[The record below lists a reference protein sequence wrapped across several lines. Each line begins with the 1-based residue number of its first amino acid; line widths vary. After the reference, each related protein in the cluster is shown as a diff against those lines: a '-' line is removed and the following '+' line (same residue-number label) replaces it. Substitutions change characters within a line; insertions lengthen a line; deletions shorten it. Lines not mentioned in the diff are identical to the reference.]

1 MVCIKSKLKE
11 MFPSNLLD
19 VGYEDNRE
27 YLDDNLKIVKM
38 MINYYKICAEQKI
51 FIECR
56 KLVKEDF
63 SLAGVFISSR
73 LKNTDK
79 KLSLYAKHI
88 KECFS
93 LNDLEWFCF
102 LMSLIFDTDH
112 HYKALIQ
119 SLGGA
124 EERGVLDYEI
134 IMKIFYFVENF
145 DEIEYSSSQLI
156 NLKFKM
162 SSLCF
167 SEHST
172 KIDENILSFLYFGEK
187 KIALSG
193 VEVYVPDTDSRGVLP
208 IRERIS
214 KRIFEISELRP
225 QGKQFCFY
233 LHGESGIGKKTIAKR
248 ASELMVKGTIIIDM
262 KLYALLRSETFYN
275 LIYSPLR
282 EALIINGSICLDNF
296 EVFNEMSAQKY
307 EYLEFLMENI
317 PKFSREMF
325 ILSNRELS
333 NIPVKDNISIINIP
347 IESLNGKENA
357 ALWKSYLKDL
367 NGVTKVPS
375 RELANRFNFTPAQ
388 IKSTIG
394 SVRSFWYWKGCKEL
408 KIKDLCK
415 CAYSNYISKLSSKST
430 IIKSRYTW
438 KDLVLDI
445 NEKNMIRNACDQ
457 IKYRNIVYD
466 EWGMNSRI
474 LYGRGL
480 SMLFAGPPGTGK
492 TMAAQVVANELN
504 LELYKTDLSQVVSK
518 YIGETEK
525 NLNELFNEAKKS
537 NAILLFDETDALFG
551 KRTAVKDSHDKNANL
566 ETSFLLQKMEEYDGI
581 SIMTTNYVE
590 NIDVA
595 FFRRIS
601 YVIHF
606 AFPDAAAREKIWKNM
621 FSSKTPLSSDID
633 FKYLSKNFEMT
644 GGSIKNIAVNAAFMA
659 ARDSKEV
666 KMEHILK
673 SLIYEIKKQGKN
685 VIKDDLGEYGYL
697 IKQ

>member
-1 MVCIKSKLKE
+1 MICIKSKLNE
-11 MFPSNLLD
+11 IFPSNLLD

-27 YLDDNLKIVKM
+27 YLDDNLKMVKM
-38 MINYYKICAEQKI
+38 MINCYKECTGENTFA
-51 FIECR
+51 ECR

-63 SLAGVFISSR
+63 YLAELFIASR

-79 KLSLYAKHI
+79 KLSLYAEHI
-88 KECFS
+88 KGCFS
-93 LNDLEWFCF
+93 LNALEWFCF

-112 HYKALIQ
+112 NYKALIQ
-119 SLGGA
+119 SLSG
-124 EERGVLDYEI
+124 EESIKVLDYEI

-145 DEIEYSSSQLI
+145 DEIEYAYSQLI

-167 SEHST
+167 TQHTT
-172 KIDENILSFLYFGEK
+172 KIDDNILSFLYFGEK
-187 KIALSG
+187 KTELSG
-193 VEVYVPDTDSRGVLP
+193 VDVYVPDNDETGALP
-208 IRERIS
+208 VRERIAN
-214 KRIFEISELRP
+214 RIFEISKLRP
-225 QGKQFCFY
+225 EEKQFCFY
-233 LHGESGIGKKTIAKR
+233 LHGEAGIGKRTLAKR

-262 KLYALLRSETFYN
+262 KLYALLSSETFYK

-282 EALIINGSICLDNF
+282 EALIINGNICLANF
-296 EVFNEMSAQKY
+296 EIFNEMSPQKY
-307 EYLEFLMENI
+307 EYLEFLMENV

-325 ILSNRELS
+325 ILSNKEVSNLPVKS
-333 NIPVKDNISIINIP
+333 NISVVNIP
-347 IESLNGKENA
+347 LESLSSKENS
-357 ALWKSYLKDL
+357 ALWKSYLRDL
-367 NGVTKVPS
+367 NGVTKVS
-375 RELANRFNFTPAQ
+375 AKELANKFNFTPAQ
-388 IKSTIG
+388 MKFTMDSA
-394 SVRSFWYWKGCKEL
+394 RSLWYWKGCKEL
-408 KIKDLCK
+408 KIKDMCK
-415 CAYSNYISKLSSKST
+415 CAYSNSISKLSTKST

-438 KDLVLDI
+438 KNLVLDRK
-445 NEKNMIRNACDQ
+445 EKNMIRSACDQ

-466 EWGMNSRI
+466 EWGMDSRI

-537 NAILLFDETDALFG
+537 NVILFFDETDALFG
-551 KRTAVKDSHDKNANL
+551 KRTTVKDSHDKNANL
-566 ETSFLLQKMEEYDGI
+566 ETSFLLQKMEEYDGV
-581 SIMTTNYVE
+581 SIMTTNYLE

-606 AFPDAAAREKIWKNM
+606 AFPDALAREKIWKNM
-621 FSSKTPLSSDID
+621 FSSKTPLSPDID

-673 SLIYEIKKQGKN
+673 SLIYEVKKQGKN

-697 IKQ
+697 LK